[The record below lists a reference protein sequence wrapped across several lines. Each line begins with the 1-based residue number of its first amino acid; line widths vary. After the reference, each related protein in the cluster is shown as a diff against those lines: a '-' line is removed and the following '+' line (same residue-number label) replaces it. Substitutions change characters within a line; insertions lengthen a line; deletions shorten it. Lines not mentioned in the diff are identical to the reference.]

1 MHKFSKK
8 FRLYGKPIILIIL
21 AAVLGLAWYWYY
33 PAGSWRYEVTITV
46 DTPEGVKTGSAIHEI
61 SNSKGLF
68 GFPDAGNP
76 ADIKGE
82 AVVVDLGERGV
93 LFGLISQGLTRTFY
107 QMFPVPMGHGGSTRE
122 GIRYYRN
129 IETGLVHDTNCRDQK
144 PGCM

>member
-1 MHKFSKK
+1 M
-8 FRLYGKPIILIIL
+8 
-21 AAVLGLAWYWYY
+21 GLAWYWYY

-129 IETGLVHDTNCRDQK
+129 IEAGLNTSAPVVLSIIEMSYDVSHTPVHLMLTARV
-144 PGCM
+144 